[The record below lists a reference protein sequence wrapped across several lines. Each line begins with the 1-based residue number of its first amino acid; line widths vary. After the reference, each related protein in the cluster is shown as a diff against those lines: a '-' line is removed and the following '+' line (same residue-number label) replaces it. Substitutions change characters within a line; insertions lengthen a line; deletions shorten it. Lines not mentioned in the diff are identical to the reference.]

1 MDGWMDGGVIYM
13 VENKQVRAQAG
24 REVAVHTGLLSAQE
38 VGHGQV
44 SVVLSWL
51 CLRLP
56 RGFLAEVRVLWDSR
70 HSACRTTHRGNSH
83 LTTWNGGTE

>member
-1 MDGWMDGGVIYM
+1 MHGGVIYM